1 MLYLSDNDSHPSQ
14 SVVDFL
20 KTLLVSPDEAAQG
33 VADQNAMLLGVV
45 AAEDDAVFVMVEMP
59 GFSIDDVFRHVY
71 RCLEIDGIIDDD
83 GNFPFE
89 IGIELGKS
97 RTREVFSLLRAAVF
111 PKKTIGR
118 LRKARCR
125 PRKYRGDRP

>member
-1 MLYLSDNDSHPSQ
+1 
-14 SVVDFL
+14 
-20 KTLLVSPDEAAQG
+20 
-33 VADQNAMLLGVV
+33 MLLGVV

-59 GFSIDDVFRHVY
+59 GFSIDDVFCHVY

-97 RTREVFSLLRAAVF
+97 CTREVFCLLRAAVSRR
-111 PKKTIGR
+111 KR
-118 LRKARCR
+118 LAVSVR
-125 PRKYRGDRP
+125 PGA

>member
-33 VADQNAMLLGVV
+33 VADQNAVLLGVV

-83 GNFPFE
+83 GNFPV
-89 IGIELGKS
+89 
-97 RTREVFSLLRAAVF
+97 R
-111 PKKTIGR
+111 
-118 LRKARCR
+118 
-125 PRKYRGDRP
+125 DRDRSSEKLYP

>member
-59 GFSIDDVFRHVY
+59 GFSIDDVFCHVY
-71 RCLEIDGIIDDD
+71 RCLKIDGIIDDD

-97 RTREVFSLLRAAVF
+97 CTREVFCLLRAAVF

-118 LRKARCR
+118 LRKA
-125 PRKYRGDRP
+125 GA

>member
-20 KTLLVSPDEAAQG
+20 ETLLVSPDEAAQG

-97 RTREVFSLLRAAVF
+97 CTREVFCLLESSRF
-111 PKKTIGR
+111 PEENDW
-118 LRKARCR
+118 LS
-125 PRKYRGDRP
+125 P